1 MNIAPMTA
9 PEKTFPPIGCLAN
22 SICLA
27 SAYGESSFIPLLGTF
42 PTRNACGW
50 FLAGALS
57 GCVKMSPSK
66 TTLRSLCLTTELP
79 QLRCLR
85 LSPPNPLRWA
95 SAGAPN
101 RPPKKTFPPIGRLAS
116 SVSFVSASG
125 ENLLT
130 PLLSSFPTANAL
142 LVCGGSPERMRGNA
156 FFSEKNISPHPLRRR
171 MGGSII
177 DWIKIVHWQGSS
189 LS

>member
-1 MNIAPMTA
+1 MTA
-9 PEKTFPPIGCLAN
+9 PEKTFPTIGCLAS

-42 PTRNACGW
+42 PARNACGW

-101 RPPKKTFPPIGRLAS
+101 RPPKKTFPPMGCLAS
-116 SVSFVSASG
+116 SICLASAYGESSFI
-125 ENLLT
+125 
-130 PLLSSFPTANAL
+130 PLLGTFPTRNA
-142 LVCGGSPERMRGNA
+142 CGWFLAGALSGCVKMLFSPKKTFPPIRSAGEWGVQ
-156 FFSEKNISPHPLRRR
+156 PLIGLFIGPYLFR
-171 MGGSII
+171 
-177 DWIKIVHWQGSS
+177 
-189 LS
+189 